1 MLPEY
6 RKLFYLKNYLF
17 NIRVEVTSRIKSP
30 DWTEQQLLDVLR
42 KLQNNKSGDHFG
54 LIYELFKPGAIG
66 KDLFK
71 SLLVLSNAIKSQ
83 QKIPEFLQY
92 TDITSIFKNKGD
104 RRSLDNDRGIF
115 LYQKFDL

>member
-1 MLPEY
+1 MNMWRLKRKLCPKSTDKPSVKLNPEGKLITNAEQLKQLYKDTYIERLHHREMLPEY

-66 KDLFK
+66 KD
-71 SLLVLSNAIKSQ
+71 
-83 QKIPEFLQY
+83 
-92 TDITSIFKNKGD
+92 
-104 RRSLDNDRGIF
+104 
-115 LYQKFDL
+115 